1 MGAEKWCLPV
11 AHSIQCYCSWTQEKL
26 AKRVNLYE
34 NCKIKVGKV
43 SLEGSWPTLASWVFN
58 IGRFRNEGMLIDVR
72 VLYRFTALQL
82 SIQDEDLRGAMNE
95 AAQHCIIP
103 QPAAPVFAAVL
114 TAIPS
119 GSSAISPRA
128 QLLTHLTVVILA
140 RGLAT

>member
-1 MGAEKWCLPV
+1 M
-11 AHSIQCYCSWTQEKL
+11 QEKL
-26 AKRVNLYE
+26 VERVNLYE

-58 IGRFRNEGMLIDVR
+58 IGRFRNEGMFIDA
-72 VLYRFTALQL
+72 LHKFTALQL
-82 SIQDEDLRGAMNE
+82 SIQDEDLRRAMNE

-114 TAIPS
+114 TTIPS

-128 QLLTHLTVVILA
+128 QLLTHLTVVIIV
-140 RGLAT
+140 RGLS